1 MASEPI
7 GPFVREEV
15 VQFCR
20 VLANMVASDHK
31 ITPDERTELEN
42 VIAGT
47 GLSPDEPDVKKA
59 IEEELKKPSSLESL
73 LASINSPG
81 LRRTLYRALVEIAV
95 SDGLHPKE
103 EEKLAKTA
111 KIFGLNEAAAKD
123 LVKWTLDSIAQEK
136 REHEIM
142 NKL

>member
-20 VLANMVASDHK
+20 VLANMVAADHK
-31 ITPDERTELEN
+31 ITPEERTELEN

-47 GLSPDEPDVKKA
+47 GLSPDDPDVKQA
-59 IEEELKKPSSLESL
+59 VEEELKKPTPIEKLLE
-73 LASINSPG
+73 SINSPG

-103 EEKLAKTA
+103 EETLAKTA
-111 KIFGLNEAAAKD
+111 KVFGLNEKAAKD